1 MQFLAVD
8 NHVPYTANKA
18 SAVSLGQLVSHAE
31 PLHSPCKREQGCQR
45 TQCCV
50 PAPCPP
56 ASHTH
61 ALLRNLFP
69 GQNLLCVGLRVWNK
83 FTQRAQRQ
91 QNRLPEEVVVA
102 PSLEEFKAWLDGAL
116 GSLTWWVATH
126 PMARGWNLMVFK
138 TIFKTPSNLSHS
150 VILRLLRGKVTLFRC
165 DVFVRW
171 VRPEATSL
179 EQEEMLLGGQTCPK
193 HLDAKAL
200 QTPSHGHMG
209 FSPFPSPYPATGPHP
224 CPAVWHPAVKS
235 Q

>member
-150 VILRLLRGKVTLFRC
+150 TIL
-165 DVFVRW
+165 W
-171 VRPEATSL
+171 S
-179 EQEEMLLGGQTCPK
+179 
-193 HLDAKAL
+193 
-200 QTPSHGHMG
+200 
-209 FSPFPSPYPATGPHP
+209 
-224 CPAVWHPAVKS
+224 S